1 MDRRTMLA
9 GLAALAG
16 TRAVGAAPSP
26 QSLFHGTALAGNF
39 IAWMFQRMD
48 LALPAIPL
56 MSEHGAMSLPQLRGR
71 TTILTLWAEWCAP
84 CLLEARDLA
93 VLRRKYASSRFDIVP
108 LLTSSK
114 KPLDYRG
121 ARAKLA
127 TMGAGDLPLL
137 IEPHGGAQMLHA
149 LSAVPGA
156 AAPAGLPGSFRPN
169 GALPC
174 TLLVDSSGRVRGRS
188 LGAPIVA
195 AAMPAP
201 KAGAGPQTL
210 TEAEKKRML
219 GGDVHTAWT
228 TPQGDAF
235 VRALASGLLEQTR

>member
-9 GLAALAG
+9 GLAALAA
-16 TRAVGAAPSP
+16 TRAAGAAPSP
-26 QSLFHGTALAGNF
+26 RPLFAGTPLAGNF
-39 IAWMFQRMD
+39 MASMFQRMD
-48 LALPAIPL
+48 LPLPAIPL
-56 MSEHGAMSLPQLRGR
+56 VGEHGAMSLPQLRGR

-137 IEPHGGAQMLHA
+137 IEPNGGAKLLHA
-149 LSAVPGA
+149 LAAVPGA
-156 AAPAGLPGSFRPN
+156 AAPAGLPASFGPG

-174 TLLVDSSGRVRGRS
+174 TLLVDPSGRVRGRS

-195 AAMPAP
+195 AAMPPP

-210 TEAEKKRML
+210 TEAEKRRML
-219 GGDVHTAWT
+219 GGDVHTSWT
-228 TPQGDAF
+228 TSQGEAF
-235 VRALASGLLEQTR
+235 VRALASGMLEQTH